1 MTWRQFGSKIA
12 KHLIRAIFVGVKTAL
27 ISIIIF
33 GLVWACASTDTPK
46 APDDT
51 NTQVTTN
58 DASELAMLMRTIH
71 EDAKSWRETIESG
84 DLVSQEIDIYQKM
97 VESTPTKPEV
107 KGPAF
112 EGFAKHYQMQIDS
125 LTAAKDITLAADAY
139 NNLVS
144 SCITCHDS
152 FCPGPV
158 KTIKKLYIS
167 DTGGLSQLDK

>member
-1 MTWRQFGSKIA
+1 MSQS
-12 KHLIRAIFVGVKTAL
+12 
-27 ISIIIF
+27 
-33 GLVWACASTDTPK
+33 
-46 APDDT
+46 
-51 NTQVTTN
+51 

-71 EDAKSWRETIESG
+71 EDAKSWRATIQDG
-84 DLVSQEIDIYQKM
+84 DLVVEDVDIYQKM

-125 LTAAKDITLAADAY
+125 LTAAKDISLAAGAY

-144 SCITCHDS
+144 SCITCHES

-158 KTIKKLYIS
+158 KTIQKLYIS
-167 DTGGLSQLDK
+167 DVEGLSQLDK